1 MNIIKKQDG
10 MTTIGVLVVLLLIGF
25 FVLITLRLL
34 PMYLESFSVS
44 TALESLKSEPE
55 VASKTGPDILQLL
68 QKRLDINDVE
78 HVGRDNIDIR
88 RTDTGVV
95 ISVKYEVRKEL
106 WGNIDLVG
114 KFDKSITVNH

>member
-10 MTTIGVLVVLLLIGF
+10 MTTIGVLIVLLLIGF